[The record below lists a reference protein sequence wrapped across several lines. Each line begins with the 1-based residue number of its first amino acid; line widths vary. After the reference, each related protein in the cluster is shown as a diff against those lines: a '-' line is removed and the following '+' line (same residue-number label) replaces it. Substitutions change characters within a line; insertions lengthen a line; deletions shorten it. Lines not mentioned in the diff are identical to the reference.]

1 MTNLI
6 YELQLSYKPKGNGKT
21 LRKIRSSS
29 DAFLLLNTIF
39 DQELIA
45 AREEFV
51 VLYLNRAGKVFGYH
65 KAFQGGV
72 ASVVCD
78 PKIIL
83 GVALKSLAS
92 GMILAHNHPSGNL
105 NPSEADISLT
115 KKIRTAC
122 KELDIELMD
131 HLILAPDGVYYSFAD
146 EGKI

>member
-6 YELQLSYKPKGNGKT
+6 YELQLSYKAKGHGNLK
-21 LRKIRSSS
+21 KIQSSS
-29 DAFLLLNTIF
+29 SAFQLLQTIF

-51 VLYLNRAGKVFGYH
+51 VLYLNRASQVIGYH
-65 KAFQGGV
+65 RAFQGGV

-83 GVALKSLAS
+83 GVALKSFAS
-92 GMILAHNHPSGNL
+92 GLILAHNHPSGNL
-105 NPSEADISLT
+105 SPSEADLT
-115 KKIRTAC
+115 LTSRIKNAC
-122 KELDIELMD
+122 KEMDITLID
-131 HLILAPDGVYYSFAD
+131 HLILSHDGKYFSFAD